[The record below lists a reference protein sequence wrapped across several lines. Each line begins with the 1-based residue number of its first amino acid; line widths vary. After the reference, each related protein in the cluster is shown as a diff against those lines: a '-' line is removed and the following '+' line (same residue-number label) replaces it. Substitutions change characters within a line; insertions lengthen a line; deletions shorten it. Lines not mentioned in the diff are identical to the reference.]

1 VKDSE
6 VSRISV
12 NHTVRDSEI
21 EEAEALF
28 QDIDPGR
35 YRVEGGAV
43 VRFSG
48 EPLTNPRTL
57 TFFAKSWS
65 IVPRFI
71 VGIRTLE
78 TALRQ
83 AWNETSIWK
92 RECVEEREGRKE
104 DALRRSEGKTGPER
118 ELRLVARYLAAC
130 AELPSSMG
138 RDPNDTTYVEQ
149 LLRRWAGGESVAHE
163 LASSVESLEARV
175 REHRAFHAKYD
186 AEQKEEVAALK
197 ARLLE
202 AIEEVARGQIRDELK
217 KPLRDAKK
225 RLKASGAAG

>member
-1 VKDSE
+1 MKDTE
-6 VSRISV
+6 VGRISV
-12 NHTVRDSEI
+12 NHTVRDSEL
-21 EEAEALF
+21 EEAEALL

-43 VRFSG
+43 VRFGG

-57 TFFAKSWS
+57 AFFAKSWS
-65 IVPRFI
+65 LVPRFI

-92 RECVEEREGRKE
+92 REFAEQRDGRQE
-104 DALRRSEGKTGPER
+104 DAERRSAGQTGPEGD
-118 ELRLVARYLAAC
+118 LRLVARYLKAAVE
-130 AELPSSMG
+130 APSSMG
-138 RDPNDTTYVEQ
+138 RDPTDPTYVEQ
-149 LLRRWAGGESVAHE
+149 LLRRWAGGESVGGE
-163 LASSVESLEARV
+163 LTSSVLMLEARAKDH
-175 REHRAFHAKYD
+175 RESTARYA
-186 AEQKEEVAALK
+186 AEQQAEVAALK

-202 AIEEVARGQIRDELK
+202 ALDEVARGQIREELK

-225 RLKASGAAG
+225 RLKSETKES

>member
-1 VKDSE
+1 MKDTE
-6 VSRISV
+6 VSRIHV
-12 NHTVRDSEI
+12 NNTVRDSEI
-21 EEAEALF
+21 EEAEALL

-35 YRVEGGAV
+35 YRVKDGAV

-57 TFFAKSWS
+57 AFFAAAWS
-65 IVPRFI
+65 IIPRFI
-71 VGIRTLE
+71 LGLRTLE

-83 AWNETSIWK
+83 AWIEASSAE
-92 RECVEEREGRKE
+92 RELSESREGRKE

-138 RDPNDTTYVEQ
+138 RDPNDTTYIEQ

-163 LASSVESLEARV
+163 LASSVDSLEARAK
-175 REHRAFHAKYD
+175 EHRGFHAKYD
-186 AEQKEEVAALK
+186 AEQKAEVAAL
-197 ARLLE
+197 
-202 AIEEVARGQIRDELK
+202 
-217 KPLRDAKK
+217 
-225 RLKASGAAG
+225 

>member
-21 EEAEALF
+21 EEAEALL
-28 QDIDPGR
+28 QDIDPGA
-35 YRVEGGAV
+35 YRMREGRIE
-43 VRFSG
+43 RFGG